1 MHVSET
7 ASEPKADQQLS
18 RQSRD
23 RNHTWRVCSGLTS
36 GFCRHRKFIN
46 CVSCQAFHP
55 FPSHMPQCVCP
66 NQFII
71 QPWNLTH
78 SRDVLQEEFSLL
90 WQSTFCAFLGNILK
104 SNLCICPLCA
114 LAMLLGWQKHTK
126 LLLSSCWEW
135 WHKGG
140 HSLPSSFHAGIQIY
154 NKQHQHKF
162 TSVFYVLLY
171 ISIYIYKNKYIKST
185 LLVIILVWTHSENR
199 SWRLSFYLFLR
210 DLWLDSWTPAHSCS
224 DKGLYFFCLPWEQ
237 DWAINVCLTQQSRII
252 EVKMVWE
259 VWLGWF

>member
-171 ISIYIYKNKYIKST
+171 IYKINFAGYHLSLNT
-185 LLVIILVWTHSENR
+185 LWKQELEAELLSVPQR
-199 SWRLSFYLFLR
+199 SLA
-210 DLWLDSWTPAHSCS
+210 WLLNSCS
-224 DKGLYFFCLPWEQ
+224 LLFRQGAIFLLPAMGTGL
-237 DWAINVCLTQQSRII
+237 
-252 EVKMVWE
+252 
-259 VWLGWF
+259 GH